1 MAKQSLF
8 ETVLASTVHDM
19 KNSLSLLM
27 GELDN
32 LGQKLETDSDNQQ
45 AVSSS
50 RYESSRINQSLMQLL
65 TLYKLENNQLSI
77 QITEV
82 EVADFIEDC
91 IATHSL
97 LAENNGIQ
105 LEVDCDDSTIW
116 FFDQDMVGIA
126 INNILGN
133 SIRYTKKKL
142 LLSVK
147 VVDSHLIIQI
157 DDDGQGYP
165 ESMIEDPE
173 HFIKKVNYSTGSTG
187 LGLFF
192 SATIAHNHQRSGRQG
207 SIRLTNDGLLNGGS
221 FQISLP

>member
-1 MAKQSLF
+1 MANQSLF

-27 GELDN
+27 GQLDN
-32 LGQKLETDSDNQQ
+32 LSIKLEAGSENQQ
-45 AVSSS
+45 SVSSI

-65 TLYKLENNQLSI
+65 SLYKLENNQLSI

-82 EVADFIEDC
+82 EVVDFIEDC
-91 IATHSL
+91 VATHSL
-97 LAENNGIQ
+97 LAENNGIE
-105 LEVDCDDSTIW
+105 LKVDCDDSIIW

-133 SIRYTKKKL
+133 SIRYTKKQVVV
-142 LLSVK
+142 SVK
-147 VVDSHLIIQI
+147 VVDGQLIIQI

-165 ESMIEDPE
+165 ESMIDNPE
-173 HFIKKVNYSTGSTG
+173 QFIKKVNYNTGSTG

-192 SATIAHNHQRSGRQG
+192 SATIALNHQRSGRQG
-207 SIRLTNDGLLNGGS
+207 SIRLSNDGLLNGGS
-221 FQISLP
+221 FQITLP